1 MPTCLQISV
10 TQVFG
15 IPSPFRRRIR
25 RQIVNMETGLIIR
38 KFTRL
43 LLPKPR
49 NRSNARD
56 DDRRIGILASR
67 HSIHSTFCLAT
78 RNEQRIHPSRFILIP
93 QIHSFHFGNILPFD
107 IKLSI
112 MVFPLFPGRLS
123 TEYFHN
129 WDRIPGLNILAVGKD
144 SRIGHR
150 YKRYTHTPPLPRE
163 RLF

>member
-38 KFTRL
+38 KFTDYCF
-43 LLPKPR
+43 R
-49 NRSNARD
+49 NQGIDRMPGTMN
-56 DDRRIGILASR
+56 RRIGILASR

-112 MVFPLFPGRLS
+112 MVFHF
-123 TEYFHN
+123 FQ
-129 WDRIPGLNILAVGKD
+129 VGCQQNTF
-144 SRIGHR
+144 ITGTV
-150 YKRYTHTPPLPRE
+150 YPA
-163 RLF
+163 